1 MKTALVLTGAL
12 MMLGVSALELP
23 YVSDFGK
30 TDRDVSA
37 VVENGCI
44 VSGGTVIQKHCERRR
59 GLDVVNGRIGHAAGN
74 STNRTM
80 QYISNANSIR
90 EFN

>member
-37 VVENGCI
+37 VVENG
-44 VSGGTVIQKHCERRR
+44 
-59 GLDVVNGRIGHAAGN
+59 
-74 STNRTM
+74 
-80 QYISNANSIR
+80 
-90 EFN
+90 